1 MAKKKKKRKEYRQVP
16 VDKIKPGPLRHK
28 KGLSPLLERIAR
40 AIYEKVGHFVYPSF
54 EQWEIGFMRDMHPW
68 REILIW
74 EAIARTHDLYLAKH
88 PDADMQQP
96 VGNIVSI
103 SLGHV
108 SEKETEAE
116 KELRILFSDAWSKRW
131 TALIAEPFEFPDGNA
146 IVLQYEDIVDEW
158 DGSIHPNLRR
168 QLDPRPILGQ
178 ADIIL
183 GQDIKTEAFF
193 CLFGAERLEEGG
205 VPAGLKT
212 VVVSLNPKNEKTQ
225 ELGKVCAV
233 VKAIKGHHDCE

>member
-16 VDKIKPGPLRHK
+16 VGKIKPGPLRHK
-28 KGLSPLLERIAR
+28 RGLSPLLEQIGRML
-40 AIYEKVGHFVYPSF
+40 YSKVGHFVYPSF

-96 VGNIVSI
+96 VGTIVSI

-108 SEKETEAE
+108 SEKETKVER
-116 KELRILFSDAWSKRW
+116 ELRTLFSEACNKRW
-131 TALIAEPFEFPDGNA
+131 TALTDEPLEFPADNA

-158 DGSIHPNLRR
+158 DGNIHPNLRR

-193 CLFGAERLEEGG
+193 CLFGKDRLEDGG

-212 VVVSLNPKNEKTQ
+212 LVVSLDPKNEKTQ
-225 ELGKVCAV
+225 ELAKVCAV

>member
-16 VDKIKPGPLRHK
+16 VDDIKPGPLRHK
-28 KGLSPLLERIAR
+28 RGLSPLLEQIGRML
-40 AIYEKVGHFVYPSF
+40 YSKVGHFVYPSF

-96 VGNIVSI
+96 VGTIVSI

-116 KELRILFSDAWSKRW
+116 KELRTLFSEACKMRW
-131 TALIAEPFEFPDGNA
+131 TALAGEPFEFPAGNA

-158 DGSIHPNLRR
+158 DGNIHPNLRR

-193 CLFGAERLEEGG
+193 CLFGNDRLEDGG

-212 VVVSLNPKNEKTQ
+212 LVVSLDPKNEKTQ
-225 ELGKVCAV
+225 ELAKVCAV
-233 VKAIKGHHDCE
+233 VKTIKGHHDCE